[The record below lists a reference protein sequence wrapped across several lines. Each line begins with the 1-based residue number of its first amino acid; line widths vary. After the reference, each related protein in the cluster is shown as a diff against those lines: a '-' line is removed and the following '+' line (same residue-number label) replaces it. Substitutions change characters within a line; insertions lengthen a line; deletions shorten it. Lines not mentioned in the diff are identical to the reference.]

1 MIGTRR
7 QVIKVTNETTQR
19 LKQITSKFKVC
30 DKVRAQRNLLVITE
44 SSEHL
49 LTSNTGFKNLCTPS
63 KSKCL
68 YADSKTQKSNNQTIR
83 IKGIQKRTHTHVY
96 AKSSKPVTAISIITL
111 WRCLRVVVV
120 KIHLC

>member
-30 DKVRAQRNLLVITE
+30 DKEQARRNLFVITE
-44 SSEHL
+44 SSKHL
-49 LTSNTGFKNLCTPS
+49 LTSNIGFKNLCTLS

-68 YADSKTQKSNNQTIR
+68 YTDSKTQTSNDQTIR
-83 IKGIQKRTHTHVY
+83 IKGIQKHTHTHTCMQRVQSLSQRHL
-96 AKSSKPVTAISIITL
+96 SSHYGGV
-111 WRCLRVVVV
+111 
-120 KIHLC
+120 